1 MRAVYHFVVFH
12 RLGIM
17 MQTQGSLEPVS
28 MPYSRPDRAAPEKHM
43 SIILTKIKVPGRRK
57 DVYRR
62 QRLIDALHQNLHRKL
77 TFISAP
83 AGYGKTTLLIDFAND
98 LDVKICWC
106 RIGREDADLIPFAE
120 YFIAAFR
127 QVFPDFGTDAL
138 QMLKNTSGALDPR
151 SLGVELI
158 NEMVRHVT
166 DYCVFFLDD
175 FHIIGEIQ
183 PVVDLLETI
192 IEYLPDQVRLIVASR
207 SVFGIPSL
215 NLYVRNDLATL
226 SADDLRFR
234 PQELKELVQRNYDI
248 ELSDQQV
255 ADLAM
260 RSDGWIIAM
269 LMAVRTFETGLS
281 PQLNLPTDDLYTFLA
296 EEVVNRLPD
305 HLRKFLAE
313 TAIFDEF
320 SLASCNAV
328 LEIDNAGEYIQELEA
343 RNLFLLRSE
352 IAGGHYA
359 YRYHQLFNE
368 FLYKRLSES
377 DRAWKDELHTRA
389 ARWYAD
395 AAAWEQAV
403 EHILAAGDREQAA
416 RWMDEVAR
424 SYFFTGR
431 TNILARW
438 MEALAAPP
446 DLRHLAPLLVL
457 NWAKVVI
464 ERGEFAA
471 GEKLLDLAAAPLE
484 ERGDVYQ
491 LANLFVTKGMA
502 LIFQGRP
509 AEAYIQAEQARSI
522 LVYTPR
528 ENYYQYQTDRLMGI
542 ALCGQNRLEAGI
554 AHLQMAANGFRKLV
568 ESGTD
573 ELNRQA
579 VHDLAETL
587 KDLSLS
593 YFEVGDVSKAETGFL
608 EVLQIRRKLKSNLGA
623 LAISVNN
630 VGYLYYQLGHYTTAW
645 KANEEALAIANSIRH
660 YVGMVH
666 ILNSRGD
673 LLRDLDEWETAESA
687 YMEAIKRSESTDQRA
702 LFYTYLGLSGLELR
716 RGNYHDA
723 LYWLREGAR
732 SRGLSYEA
740 PEYQARLGEIYLM
753 MGQYEMAYQTINLT
767 LKAWRH
773 LPKPTQDQTL
783 ALFHLGATLFNL
795 NRRAEALDCLEQA
808 LGGAAELGYD
818 QFLVV
823 AARHACEYLSY
834 AVRVMGETP
843 QMVNLIRRV
852 ESFPTFSIIQ
862 EEAPEPVQVTFYQ
875 MRIYGFGA
883 GMVKI
888 DQEAI
893 PLSDWRSAN
902 ARNLFYFM
910 LDNGGAR
917 KDEITTDLWPD
928 FNPSQ
933 VNSNFHATLW
943 RVRKALGAKDAI
955 IIQNN
960 RYMLNPSI
968 PHWYDVAEFEQ
979 LLRTAQQAHDQVER
993 QVILL
998 EKAVNLYQGDFL
1010 EGFDNHWANQR
1021 RQELQRLYLHA
1032 LEKLAHWEFEK
1043 QRYTQARVYYERIVA
1058 LDPFQDEI
1066 HLAIIRCLAADGLSS
1081 AARAHYHFYKEN
1093 LWKELQLE
1101 PEPALQAY
1109 YENLPG

>member
-1 MRAVYHFVVFH
+1 
-12 RLGIM
+12 
-17 MQTQGSLEPVS
+17 
-28 MPYSRPDRAAPEKHM
+28 M
-43 SIILTKIKVPGRRK
+43 SIILTKIKVPSRRK

-127 QVFPDFGTDAL
+127 QVFPDFGKEVSQL
-138 QMLKNTSGALDPR
+138 LKNTSGGLDPR

-192 IEYLPDQVRLIVASR
+192 LEFLPDQVRLIIASR
-207 SVFGIPSL
+207 SVFGIPSV

-234 PQELKELVQRNYDI
+234 PQELKELVKRNYTI
-248 ELSDQQV
+248 ELSDEQV
-255 ADLAM
+255 SDLAM

-269 LMAVRTFETGLS
+269 LLAIRTLESGLI
-281 PQLNLPTDDLYTFLA
+281 PQLNLPTQDLYTFLA
-296 EEVVNRLPD
+296 EEVVNLLPD
-305 HLRKFLAE
+305 HLRKFLVGSS
-313 TAIFDEF
+313 IFDEF

-328 LEIDNAGEYIQELEA
+328 LQIDNADSYVHELES

-352 IAGGHYA
+352 IGAGDFA

-377 DRAWKDELHTRA
+377 EPALKEALHRRASA
-389 ARWYAD
+389 WYAE
-395 AAAWEQAV
+395 AGEWEQAV
-403 EHILAAGDREQAA
+403 EHLLAAGDRQGAA
-416 RWMDEVAR
+416 AWMDQVAR
-424 SYFFTGR
+424 SFFFAGR

-438 MEALAAPP
+438 IEALAVLP
-446 DLRHLAPLLVL
+446 DMRRLAPLLVL

-471 GEKLLDLAAAPLE
+471 GEVLLDLAAEQLE
-484 ERGDVYQ
+484 ARGDVYQ

-502 LIFQGRP
+502 LVFQGMP

-542 ALCGQNRLEAGI
+542 ALCGQNRLEEGI
-554 AHLQMAANGFRKLV
+554 AHLERAARGFRRLV
-568 ESGTD
+568 ESGSD

-579 VHDLAETL
+579 VHDLAETM

-593 YFEVGDVSKAETGFL
+593 YFESGDVSRAENGFL
-608 EVLQIRRKLKSNLGA
+608 EVLQIRRRLKSNLGA

-630 VGYLYYQLGHYTTAW
+630 VGYLYYQLGHYTAAW
-645 KANEEALAIANSIRH
+645 KANEEALVLANSIKH

-673 LLRDLDEWETAESA
+673 LLRDLDEWEPAEAA
-687 YMEAIKRSESTDQRA
+687 YMEAIKRADSTDQRA
-702 LFYTYLGLSGLELR
+702 LFYTYLGLSGLDMR

-732 SRGLSYEA
+732 SRGQSYEA
-740 PEYQARLGEIYLM
+740 PEYQVRLGEIYLM
-753 MGQYEMAYQTINLT
+753 MGQYDMAYQTINLT
-767 LKAWRH
+767 LKAWRS
-773 LPKPTQDQTL
+773 LTKPTQEQTL
-783 ALFHLGATLFNL
+783 AHFLLGATCFKL

-808 LGGAAELGYD
+808 LAAAAELGYD

-823 AARHACEYLSY
+823 AARYARDYLKY
-834 AVRVMGETP
+834 ALRVLGETP
-843 QMVNLIRRV
+843 QMLNLIRRV
-852 ESFPTFSIIQ
+852 ESFPTFAIIQ
-862 EEAPEPVQVTFYQ
+862 EEAPEPAQVAFYQ
-875 MRIYGFGA
+875 MRIYGFGD
-883 GMVKI
+883 GLVKI
-888 DQEAI
+888 NQEPI
-893 PLSDWRSAN
+893 PQSDWRSAN

-910 LDNGGAR
+910 VDKAGAR

-943 RVRKALGAKDAI
+943 RVRKALGTKEAI
-955 IIQNN
+955 VIHNN
-960 RYMLNPSI
+960 RYVLNPSI
-968 PHWYDVAEFEQ
+968 PYWYDVAEFEQ
-979 LLRTAQQAHDQVER
+979 LIGDARLAHNQVER

-998 EKAVNLYQGDFL
+998 EKAVDLYQGDFL
-1010 EGFDNHWANQR
+1010 EGFDNLWANQR
-1021 RQELQRLYLHA
+1021 RQELQRAYLQA
-1032 LEKLAHWEFEK
+1032 LEKLAGWEYDK
-1043 QRYTQARVYYERIVA
+1043 QRYENAMLYYERIIA

-1066 HLAIIRCLAADGLSS
+1066 HLAIIRCLAAAGMPS
-1081 AARAHYHFYKEN
+1081 AARSHYLYYKEN
-1093 LWKELQLE
+1093 LWNELQLQ
-1101 PEPALQAY
+1101 PEPALQEF